1 MVSAFQDQLDMVNG
15 ELVQMTR
22 LVGSAMNRATQAL
35 LDADLTLAESV
46 IAADAQIDTLA
57 SDIEE
62 RCFDL
67 IAIEQPD
74 ADDLRMAIGAL
85 RIATSLERMGDLAEH
100 VAKQARLRYPRLSI
114 PQELRGTFAE
124 MGGLAEAIVSKTG
137 AVIATQDVGP
147 DRGHRP
153 PRRAGGSAAPGA
165 VHHRPVLLMDPRGRG
180 GDRRDAAVPVLRA
193 VRRPR
198 GVRHA
203 SRRHVRDRR
212 AVRGRLA
219 HLNVPHPAARN
230 PGRLALFPGMVQTSD
245 RLASMRLA
253 PGKEAA

>member
-74 ADDLRMAIGAL
+74 AADLRMAIGAL
-85 RIATSLERMGDLAEH
+85 RIAASLERMGDLAEH

-137 AVIATQDVGP
+137 AVIATQDV
-147 DRGHRP
+147 
-153 PRRAGGSAAPGA
+153 SA
-165 VHHRPVLLMDPRGRG
+165 
-180 GDRRDAAVPVLRA
+180 
-193 VRRPR
+193 
-198 GVRHA
+198 
-203 SRRHVRDRR
+203 
-212 AVRGRLA
+212 
-219 HLNVPHPAARN
+219 
-230 PGRLALFPGMVQTSD
+230 
-245 RLASMRLA
+245 
-253 PGKEAA
+253 

>member
-1 MVSAFQDQLDMVNG
+1 MVSAFQDQLDTVNG

-67 IAIEQPD
+67 IAIQQPESW
-74 ADDLRMAIGAL
+74 DLRMAIGAL
-85 RIATSLERMGDLAEH
+85 RIAASLERMGDLAEH

-137 AVIATQDVGP
+137 AVIATRDVGLTA
-147 DRGHRP
+147 DI
-153 PRRAGGSAAPGA
+153 A
-165 VHHRPVLLMDPRGRG
+165 
-180 GDRRDAAVPVLRA
+180 
-193 VRRPR
+193 
-198 GVRHA
+198 RHDEQ
-203 SRRHVRDRR
+203 V
-212 AVRGRLA
+212 
-219 HLNVPHPAARN
+219 
-230 PGRLALFPGMVQTSD
+230 D
-245 RLASMRLA
+245 RLHRELFTIVLSSSWTH
-253 PGKEAA
+253 GVEAAIDVTLLSRYYERYADHAVSVTRRVVTFVTGEPYVGVYLT

>member
-74 ADDLRMAIGAL
+74 AADLRMAIGAL
-85 RIATSLERMGDLAEH
+85 RIAASLERMGDLAEH

-137 AVIATQDVGP
+137 AVIATRDVGLTA
-147 DRGHRP
+147 DI
-153 PRRAGGSAAPGA
+153 A
-165 VHHRPVLLMDPRGRG
+165 
-180 GDRRDAAVPVLRA
+180 
-193 VRRPR
+193 
-198 GVRHA
+198 RHDEQ
-203 SRRHVRDRR
+203 V
-212 AVRGRLA
+212 
-219 HLNVPHPAARN
+219 
-230 PGRLALFPGMVQTSD
+230 D
-245 RLASMRLA
+245 RLHRELFTIVLSSSWTH
-253 PGKEAA
+253 GVEAAIDVTLLSRYYERYADHAVSVTRRVVTFVTGEPYVGVSLT